1 MIRFTLGV
9 IALFIGVGTMDAS
22 PHIINHGLVLSLAGL
37 GLMIWA
43 LPKIQ
48 KQYDELQKHHDD

>member
-43 LPKIQ
+43 LPT
-48 KQYDELQKHHDD
+48 LQKKYGD